1 MNNLQIELQRQK
13 LKQQFLIMQELDNDS
28 PQVPMVPKQY
38 KNEVLQ
44 LGDTYSPQIKG
55 KYIARPNIKSAD
67 FQERSDLVNDSSRSI
82 SEGSRKGKDLE
93 LQDTDNPEIKQGTK
107 SNGVQYSVRTNRKRF
122 FFPDEWIKFR
132 DALETDNQKR
142 SFDILINTGARIN
155 EIRHIKKQDID
166 FERGTLTIKVAK
178 IKAKKGEKFPDPRTF
193 KLSSQFLSRMKKYT
207 KELKDDDYIYVLT
220 DSALNLCMK
229 KILEKIGIKDY
240 KMFSVHNIRKTHGN
254 WLVAHEVHMAKICKR
269 LGHTAEVFLHAYA
282 SADIFNDKDREGIKE
297 ILGDLI

>member
-1 MNNLQIELQRQK
+1 MTSINNLQIELKRQK

-44 LGDTYSPQIKG
+44 PGDVYSPSMSKG
-55 KYIARPNIKSAD
+55 GRG
-67 FQERSDLVNDSSRSI
+67 SI
-82 SEGSRKGKDLE
+82 QNNSPPFGDAKEPIE

-107 SNGVQYSVRTNRKRF
+107 SNGVVYSVRTNRKRF
-122 FFPDEWIKFR
+122 YFPNEWIKFYN
-132 DALETDNQKR
+132 ALETDNQKR

-193 KLSSQFLSRMKKYT
+193 KLSNQFLSRMKKYT
-207 KELKDDDYIYVLT
+207 KDLKDDEYIYVLT
-220 DSALNLCMK
+220 DSALNYTMK
-229 KILEKIGIKDY
+229 KILKKIGIKDY

-254 WLVAHEVHMAKICKR
+254 WLVTHDFTMPKVCTR
-269 LGHTAEVFLHAYA
+269 LGHTPNVFLKSYG
-282 SADIFNDKDREGIKE
+282 SSDIFNDKDKEDIRE
-297 ILGDLI
+297 ILGDLINGN

>member
-1 MNNLQIELQRQK
+1 MNNLQIELKRQK

-28 PQVPMVPKQY
+28 PENKNGEFDSANAGPNFFKQTPTGF
-38 KNEVLQ
+38 E
-44 LGDTYSPQIKG
+44 D
-55 KYIARPNIKSAD
+55 
-67 FQERSDLVNDSSRSI
+67 
-82 SEGSRKGKDLE
+82 SRKGKDLE
-93 LQDTDNPEIKQGTK
+93 LQDTDNPEIKQGIK
-107 SNGVQYSVRTNRKRF
+107 SNGVKYSVRTNRKRF
-122 FFPDEWIKFR
+122 YFPNEWIKFYN
-132 DALETDNQKR
+132 ALETDNQKR

-207 KELKDDDYIYVLT
+207 KDLKDDEYIYVLT

-229 KILEKIGIKDY
+229 KILKRIGIRDY

-254 WLVAHEVHMAKICKR
+254 WLVTHDFTMPKVCTR
-269 LGHTAEVFLHAYA
+269 LGHTPNVFLKSYG
-282 SADIFNDKDREGIKE
+282 SSDIFNDKDREGIKE
-297 ILGDLI
+297 ILGDLINGN

>member
-1 MNNLQIELQRQK
+1 MNNLQIELKRQK
-13 LKQQFLIMQELDNDS
+13 LKQQFLLMQELDNDS
-28 PQVPMVPKQY
+28 PQKDLNN
-38 KNEVLQ
+38 KDNLCN
-44 LGDTYSPQIKG
+44 SPQVSFQKKIDVKG
-55 KYIARPNIKSAD
+55 DVTNLTEDKSII
-67 FQERSDLVNDSSRSI
+67 L
-82 SEGSRKGKDLE
+82 K
-93 LQDTDNPEIKQGTK
+93 DTDNPEIKQGIK

-122 FFPDEWIKFR
+122 FFPNEWIKFR

-193 KLSSQFLSRMKKYT
+193 KISSQFLGRMKKYT
-207 KELKDDDYIYVLT
+207 KDLKDDEYIYVLT
-220 DSALNLCMK
+220 DSALNLSMK
-229 KILEKIGIKDY
+229 KILEKIGIKDF

-269 LGHTAEVFLHAYA
+269 LGHTADVFLHAYA
-282 SADIFNDKDREGIKE
+282 SADIFNDKDREGIKK
-297 ILGDLI
+297 ILGDLIG